1 MKKRMLSLLLALV
14 MLLGLLPT
22 VALAGND
29 EVPVAV
35 SADGITYSVSA
46 TPITGYDLNPQGTT
60 PDVINCPVF
69 KVSIPLGVQNVCFT
83 LMDAAKDMNIADFT
97 DFGYNKF
104 IDMTS
109 GSGSISFD
117 TLIDT
122 PWKIDVD
129 FTPDHS
135 VAGKTTF
142 LLEEGKSISEVL
154 TEGNTFSYAEFRKN
168 EVGAFGLVIEWV
180 PYVLKEQDGTRFY
193 IEVSDPQS
201 EITVTLN
208 DETVKKYGTI
218 VKDGLYY
225 LAAVGDKKC
234 EYLDMPEGSWQ
245 VAEDGKSLTFSVTD
259 IQMVNYDLATIG
271 GAPVGTS
278 KYQDYVGYKDLWC
291 VSGDFTNSREL
302 LDIFIYCKDSGVEA
316 DKTALNDE
324 IAKVTGDN
332 AANWYQEND
341 LYNGKDTSKT
351 GFWAEMQVQLAKAQK
366 IANGTDA
373 NQSRVNQATSDLHA
387 AIAKLISKQ
396 YVNAT
401 ENYERLNRVKKTDKG
416 YDHVPTGPNSNSN
429 FEKAD
434 FVEKDWTK
442 FEAALTTA
450 LDQLKALYN
459 EDGTPSARNW
469 GESHEGTKPANAITN
484 KDLATALEN
493 LYDAEDSMRR
503 LSALENAKQARQL
516 AARVDAAFPA
526 TKQGQYSDESWAAFT
541 AARDKAHA
549 LLSQYPTENNIPN
562 DTVSGQI
569 YNAARSYYAAAYGLT
584 EPGEITVHLTIGD
597 NYGALYPAYAI
608 KDAATAT
615 FDADVKLPAGQ
626 HSFKALTNLDVLN
639 WTADHQANVEVLD
652 MFFVNGQLV
661 ADMEGKVVYGT
672 AWLNSEKMQVR
683 NGDRVVILHV
693 LAPEDSYYIWPIYA
707 TLNTYRSYVQLLR
720 FTTDGSQLNAA
731 EGKAFTV
738 NVETTPATFEDYT
751 NVWRAASGKQIIAYG
766 PRNAD
771 GTYPSTPLRTGA
783 FTDASGNAS
792 VTLYAAGHYVLTAVD
807 TSEMVRGSKFP
818 NLPGG
823 ARMEIDVASQAQ
835 SEMEKLRQQ
844 MLTDLE
850 TLYNRCDQGAMDIDI
865 TYWDDDGN
873 GNWKEFKLNLWTN
886 ATEAYH
892 AGKTAIAEAEALL
905 AMKDAYA
912 QAETA
917 IEDAIARAEQK
928 NNSAVQLYRFCA
940 TQLPTTEQLKAG
952 DVLSADMER
961 FGGSGTFS
969 GDSNVNG
976 RNLKQIYA
984 DLTDY
989 QKTLLTPA
997 ENEQYQTLD
1006 GLYQKYAAGSF
1017 HPEERTTFT
1026 VTYKFEGLSPEQMT
1040 SNGSPNMLT
1049 VAARKVM
1056 PTSDATVTI
1065 TPGSP
1070 KNNPLTYQIGLNMT
1084 QGSSGVF
1091 ISTRQNTNIDEL
1103 DYEVYDIQ
1111 IEGTEDYEI
1120 HWNTTFGVSFR
1131 RHWIEFKN
1139 TYGYRNNITVTIY
1152 TRSKTA
1158 DLEGVRNAALNA
1170 LNAAYAAYDKDSY
1183 SSENWTA
1190 LTNDYQT
1197 GLSAIKSAASIEA
1210 VNQAKDAALAAMA
1223 ARPTVATTGLG
1234 KVTVT
1239 MENNTRADLPFYGEA
1254 GILDSVQVDLTEDS
1268 SVMTVMLSALKDA
1281 GYEWTGTG
1289 GSKGGN
1295 EDDTITYLAS
1305 ISKNEQTLG
1314 EFTGS
1319 SGSGWMITLNDWFIN
1334 EGAQAFSVNASNA
1347 DYRLSDGDVIRWMYT
1362 DDLGKDLN
1370 GTWANAN
1377 TTLASLTASGATL
1390 APDFAGTTN
1399 SYTLTP
1405 EEGQTISLNPVAA
1418 NKNYQVRIYLNGKT
1432 GTNWYRAGEAIPAKA
1447 GDTIYI
1453 GCGDRSWPSMN
1464 KQGTEAIDYVGT
1476 WYTLRI
1482 PGDDST
1488 DYSDLVK
1495 ETEALI
1501 ASITNYTSYNEV
1513 FGEEIDAARKSYDAL
1528 PEEAKPSVSNYSKL
1542 TAAEE
1547 KYARL
1552 KQIKDAKEML
1562 DALPVVKNLKTSDK
1576 AQLEAAAKAYEDLS
1590 EADRKQIPTNLTE
1603 KLKQLQSRM
1612 SELEVEEVIKAIDAL
1627 APVTK
1632 DSGAAIKAAR
1642 DAYNELTDAQKKLVT
1657 NYDKLTAAEAR
1668 WSELNPIP
1676 AGQPAQLPQN
1686 PSAGETLPFTDVNAN
1701 SWYYSGVKFAYEKGL
1716 MNGTGNGTFSPN
1728 ADTTRGMIVT
1738 MLARLEGVSTSGT
1751 PWYAASQKWAMDAGI
1766 SDGTNMTGAITR
1778 EQLAAILFRY
1788 AKQKGYDISKS
1799 ADLNGFADANTVSAY
1814 ATDAM
1819 RWAVASGLIQGSDSK
1834 LNPKGSATRAQVATI
1849 LMRFMELYA
1858 K

>member
-1 MKKRMLSLLLALV
+1 MKKRILSLLLALV

-22 VALAGND
+22 VALA
-29 EVPVAV
+29 
-35 SADGITYSVSA
+35 ADDGYDCTITIGKTGITVSEGYSFKPITTPTGLQINCQTKRNEKQLVSVEN
-46 TPITGYDLNPQGTT
+46 TYFVSLEDNLYGTGFQVKNGTGVPITGYYNHTLSGSTGYRITSTGSVQSDGAAAMFEVKKSALKDAKYDPSEFVTSTDTATKYFYIFFREGKVDKSYAVLIELKPTT
-60 PDVINCPVF
+60 QVANAQA
-69 KVSIPLGVQNVCFT
+69 L
-83 LMDAAKDMNIADFT
+83 DAALQKVAAAGAYHTENDS
-97 DFGYNKF
+97 YN
-104 IDMTS
+104 
-109 GSGSISFD
+109 
-117 TLIDT
+117 
-122 PWKIDVD
+122 
-129 FTPDHS
+129 
-135 VAGKTTF
+135 GKTTVAD
-142 LLEEGKSISEVL
+142 LLKTLKANKTIKLNAEVL
-154 TEGNTFSYAEFRKN
+154 AVVNRAPAYTTFSALYEAALKLVN
-168 EVGAFGLVIEWV
+168 EIYPET
-180 PYVLKEQDGTRFY
+180 DGTRQL
-193 IEVSDPQS
+193 IA
-201 EITVTLN
+201 
-208 DETVKKYGTI
+208 
-218 VKDGLYY
+218 GLSQRKID
-225 LAAVGDKKC
+225 AA
-234 EYLDMPEGSWQ
+234 
-245 VAEDGKSLTFSVTD
+245 A
-259 IQMVNYDLATIG
+259 
-271 GAPVGTS
+271 
-278 KYQDYVGYKDLWC
+278 
-291 VSGDFTNSREL
+291 EL
-302 LDIFIYCKDSGVEA
+302 LSVMA
-316 DKTALNDE
+316 DN
-324 IAKVTGDN
+324 V
-332 AANWYQEND
+332 
-341 LYNGKDTSKT
+341 
-351 GFWAEMQVQLAKAQK
+351 
-366 IANGTDA
+366 
-373 NQSRVNQATSDLHA
+373 
-387 AIAKLISKQ
+387 ISKKN
-396 YVNAT
+396 VNAT

-416 YDHVPTGPNSNSN
+416 YKMVPHREASGSISYTDY
-429 FEKAD
+429 EKAD

-469 GESHEGTKPANAITN
+469 GESHEGTKPADAITN
-484 KDLATALEN
+484 ENLAKALED

-526 TKQGQYSDESWAAFT
+526 TEQGQYSDESWAAFT
-541 AARDKAHA
+541 TARDKARA
-549 LLSQYPTENNIPN
+549 LLSQYPTENSIPN

-683 NGDRVVILHV
+683 NGDRVVILQV
-693 LAPEDSYYIWPIYA
+693 LAPEDSYYIWPTYA

-783 FTDASGNAS
+783 FTDASGNAN

-823 ARMEIDVASQAQ
+823 ARMEIDVASQAH

-844 MLTDLE
+844 MLADLE
-850 TLYNRCDQGAMDIDI
+850 SLYNRCDQGAMDVDI
-865 TYWDDDGN
+865 TYWDFDYDGKI
-873 GNWKEFKLNLWTN
+873 KEFHFYPWT
-886 ATEAYH
+886 AAEEAY
-892 AGKTAIAEAEALL
+892 
-905 AMKDAYA
+905 
-912 QAETA
+912 
-917 IEDAIARAEQK
+917 
-928 NNSAVQLYRFCA
+928 A
-940 TQLPTTEQLKAG
+940 TGKAG
-952 DVLSADMER
+952 IHDAASVLELNNAYSAAKKVIENAIQRAKDENDGKANS
-961 FGGSGTFS
+961 FHGTLGTYITAAQIQA
-969 GDSNVNG
+969 GDIIQADINEIPD
-976 RNLKQIYA
+976 LKNRYES
-984 DLTDY
+984 LTDY
-989 QKTLLTPA
+989 QKTLLSPA
-997 ENEQYQTLD
+997 DNEQYQALCD
-1006 GLYQKYAAGSF
+1006 LYDRYQAGQVTVD
-1017 HPEERTTFT
+1017 PRTTFKIT
-1026 VTYKFEGLSPEQMT
+1026 VQFEGLAANQMT
-1040 SNGSPNMLT
+1040 SVYNGNIVKNVLT
-1049 VAARKVM
+1049 VTAKSKGIIRAGNAN
-1056 PTSDATVTI
+1056 TS
-1065 TPGSP
+1065 
-1070 KNNPLTYQIGLNMT
+1070 LTYQVGDLIHYLYISDALN
-1084 QGSSGVF
+1084 QH
-1091 ISTRQNTNIDEL
+1091 IDTL
-1103 DYEVYDIQ
+1103 DYEVYDIKVDG
-1111 IEGTEDYEI
+1111 IDSEI
-1120 HWNTTFGVSFR
+1120 TWNTTFDSSAKIR
-1131 RHWIEFKN
+1131 RHMIQIA
-1139 TYGYRNNITVTIY
+1139 GSSRSDITITIY

-1170 LNAAYAAYDKDSY
+1170 LNAAYAAYNKDSY

-1268 SVMTVMLSALKDA
+1268 SVMTVMLSALEAA

-1295 EDDTITYLAS
+1295 RDDTITYLAS

-1390 APDFAGTTN
+1390 APDFSGTTN

-1447 GDTIYI
+1447 GDTIYV

-1547 KYARL
+1547 RYARL

-1603 KLKQLQSRM
+1603 NLKQLQSRM
-1612 SELEVEEVIKAIDAL
+1612 SELEVEEVVKAIDAL

-1676 AGQPAQLPQN
+1676 AGTPAQLPQN
-1686 PSAGETLPFTDVNAN
+1686 PNAGETLPFADVNAN

-1738 MLARLEGVSTSGT
+1738 MLARLEGQNTSGA
-1751 PWYAASQKWAMDAGI
+1751 PWYAAGQKWAMDAGI

-1788 AKQKGYDISKS
+1788 AKQKGYDVGKS
-1799 ADLNGFADANTVSAY
+1799 VELNGFADANTVSTY

-1819 RWAVASGLIQGSDSK
+1819 RWAVANGLIQGSSNK
-1834 LNPKGSATRAQVATI
+1834 LSPKATASRAQVATI